1 MVNPWQFTRWTK
13 ADGLASNRVM
23 TMTQDAGGLWWFGT
37 DQGLQRFDGR
47 RFRTWRHD
55 PEDPCSLPAD
65 DVLALHT
72 DENGRLW
79 VATSAGIGRF
89 DPRSGTFTPV
99 PGPQGPVRSGF
110 PVRFLR
116 NSRDELWFF
125 NCDFEGSYRY
135 RPQTDTWE
143 QVPLRPDL
151 RLIGDCVHEERSTGD
166 LWFHSFH
173 GPGHWQRA
181 SGTTTLS
188 VDEQAEKLPRG
199 LEGHPSS
206 LYVDSGK
213 TLWVQARQPGSID
226 FHLFTRR
233 LPDGAYRKSGYRL
246 DRSAR
251 FHEDR
256 HRRLWYFT
264 TDVPWFG
271 YIDLNSG
278 VQHRFRYLPE
288 ANLADS
294 EVAAGVMGIYE
305 DREANI
311 WILIGP
317 EIWVFN
323 PSRQAIQSRQAILTP
338 NGSVEPLKNVS
349 CLFESGRGDLWV
361 GTYFGGIQ
369 VFDKDLRLRQVVRS
383 DPSPAGTPDTLNQV
397 NYNAVWSFAEDAD
410 GRIWAGGQHGTMQ
423 LFSAEGRLLKRWQLP
438 PPNNKTVRAMVQG
451 ADGGLWLGLQY
462 GAVLHL
468 DPRTGQMRWFI
479 PPDDGKRVRH
489 TGELL
494 PDGPDRLWAHID
506 GRLYGLDT
514 RDGRFTVLPGM
525 LKGDPGPING
535 LLAWDDSTL
544 LVLSRDLWLFDK
556 RRLLFRKPERFQDLG
571 LRHVY
576 RAVKDAKGR
585 IWFVDAS
592 GLGHWDT
599 RTNRVCR
606 YDRNDGLPG
615 SEYSDFRSMLRLQDG
630 RVLAGAGV
638 NGFLAFHPDSL
649 SAARVPRD
657 VVLLGV
663 RTPEG
668 EIPLPEPGE
677 ALEFPHDVNLVS
689 VTFASP
695 SLVQLAGL
703 RYLYRLDG
711 PNSEWLDNGS
721 RGSIELNGLAPGR
734 YDLEIRAVNRE
745 GLSSRTTATLRLRIL
760 PPWWSSPWARIVYA
774 LLVVYLGYRLYRY
787 ALRRRLEQAE
797 VRRIRELEAFKSK
810 FYTNIT
816 HEFRTPLTVID
827 GMATLIRENPQAWL
841 DEGLSA
847 IRSSSDRMMK
857 LVNQILDLSK
867 LDSGSLTLRRERLD
881 LVLFIRYLC
890 DSLRPLAKAEGIAL
904 DCHTDLETL
913 YLEADEERLR
923 QIVENLLSNA
933 LKFTPEGGRV
943 EVSLH
948 VEPPVPAGHS
958 VQQVCIR
965 VADTGIGIAPEHMPH
980 LFDAYFRA
988 EDEAALQVSGTGI
1001 GLPFARELA
1010 LLMGGDI
1017 LVESEKGK
1025 GSVFTLRIPLTPAPA
1040 PSLVAVPEEEGPSS
1054 LEKSGPEANGKA
1066 EILVIEDDP
1075 DVSRYIEAVLS
1086 DEYTV
1091 RTAADGEAGI
1101 RLCRARVPDLV
1112 VSDVMM
1118 PGMDGLQLTALLRS
1132 EVLTSHIPIV
1142 LLTGKAGIEDR
1153 LDGLEQGADAYLT
1166 KPFDRRE
1173 LSAVVQRL
1181 LQNRTLLREY
1191 YLAAQGLEQDHAPEP
1206 PTPVA
1211 LSARESAFL
1220 EQVREAV
1227 DRHLDDPDYTVER
1240 LASGVFMS
1248 QSQLH
1253 RKLKAVA
1260 GLSPVQYIRRVRL
1273 QHARELLSG
1282 QPDLPVYAVAQA
1294 CGFDD
1299 PAYFVRVFRQ
1309 EFGVTPAAWRNGS
1322 T

>member
-1 MVNPWQFTRWTK
+1 ME
-13 ADGLASNRVM
+13 ASEARN
-23 TMTQDAGGLWWFGT
+23 
-37 DQGLQRFDGR
+37 
-47 RFRTWRHD
+47 
-55 PEDPCSLPAD
+55 
-65 DVLALHT
+65 
-72 DENGRLW
+72 
-79 VATSAGIGRF
+79 
-89 DPRSGTFTPV
+89 
-99 PGPQGPVRSGF
+99 
-110 PVRFLR
+110 LR
-116 NSRDELWFF
+116 EMDKF
-125 NCDFEGSYRY
+125 
-135 RPQTDTWE
+135 
-143 QVPLRPDL
+143 
-151 RLIGDCVHEERSTGD
+151 
-166 LWFHSFH
+166 
-173 GPGHWQRA
+173 
-181 SGTTTLS
+181 
-188 VDEQAEKLPRG
+188 
-199 LEGHPSS
+199 
-206 LYVDSGK
+206 K
-213 TLWVQARQPGSID
+213 T
-226 FHLFTRR
+226 
-233 LPDGAYRKSGYRL
+233 
-246 DRSAR
+246 
-251 FHEDR
+251 
-256 HRRLWYFT
+256 
-264 TDVPWFG
+264 
-271 YIDLNSG
+271 N
-278 VQHRFRYLPE
+278 
-288 ANLADS
+288 
-294 EVAAGVMGIYE
+294 
-305 DREANI
+305 
-311 WILIGP
+311 
-317 EIWVFN
+317 
-323 PSRQAIQSRQAILTP
+323 
-338 NGSVEPLKNVS
+338 
-349 CLFESGRGDLWV
+349 
-361 GTYFGGIQ
+361 
-369 VFDKDLRLRQVVRS
+369 
-383 DPSPAGTPDTLNQV
+383 
-397 NYNAVWSFAEDAD
+397 
-410 GRIWAGGQHGTMQ
+410 
-423 LFSAEGRLLKRWQLP
+423 
-438 PPNNKTVRAMVQG
+438 
-451 ADGGLWLGLQY
+451 
-462 GAVLHL
+462 
-468 DPRTGQMRWFI
+468 
-479 PPDDGKRVRH
+479 
-489 TGELL
+489 
-494 PDGPDRLWAHID
+494 
-506 GRLYGLDT
+506 
-514 RDGRFTVLPGM
+514 
-525 LKGDPGPING
+525 
-535 LLAWDDSTL
+535 
-544 LVLSRDLWLFDK
+544 
-556 RRLLFRKPERFQDLG
+556 
-571 LRHVY
+571 
-576 RAVKDAKGR
+576 
-585 IWFVDAS
+585 
-592 GLGHWDT
+592 
-599 RTNRVCR
+599 
-606 YDRNDGLPG
+606 
-615 SEYSDFRSMLRLQDG
+615 
-630 RVLAGAGV
+630 
-638 NGFLAFHPDSL
+638 
-649 SAARVPRD
+649 
-657 VVLLGV
+657 
-663 RTPEG
+663 
-668 EIPLPEPGE
+668 
-677 ALEFPHDVNLVS
+677 
-689 VTFASP
+689 
-695 SLVQLAGL
+695 
-703 RYLYRLDG
+703 
-711 PNSEWLDNGS
+711 
-721 RGSIELNGLAPGR
+721 
-734 YDLEIRAVNRE
+734 
-745 GLSSRTTATLRLRIL
+745 
-760 PPWWSSPWARIVYA
+760 
-774 LLVVYLGYRLYRY
+774 
-787 ALRRRLEQAE
+787 
-797 VRRIRELEAFKSK
+797 

-904 DCHTDLETL
+904 DCHTELETL

-980 LFDAYFRA
+980 LFDAFFRA

-1001 GLPFARELA
+1001 GLPFAWELA

-1025 GSVFTLRIPLTPAPA
+1025 GSVFNLRILLTPAPA